1 MRLRT
6 PHSIRRLR
14 RRIRSRFGSNQS
26 LVPLLFLTVLSV
38 VVAYLSLQLFL
49 GGVGLNHQLA
59 RAILSWG
66 MPSSGEFDEPLGYGD
81 PMRSFVYLLTDL
93 DLANPVS
100 IIESTIARAVR
111 TGRAEY
117 EWPERPFVFVQELTF
132 APDPVKPPESPD
144 PEQVIVRELPA
155 VGPRVLIYHSHNS
168 EMYLGRPV
176 QGRYDAEAHYVFKS
190 QSDSTITG
198 IMEVGRHLTNALGR
212 LGIPALHETRIHDL
226 PTLNYAYANSERTV
240 RSLLSQYDSIEV
252 VLDIHRDANVPNP
265 VVEIEGRRVARLLIV
280 LGTAQNIPLAHPN
293 YEANLEFAQKLYQT
307 ANSMYP
313 GLMRPTQIRHDARY
327 NQHLHPN
334 SLIIEVGSVENT
346 LEEALLAAE
355 LLANILA
362 RVL

>member
-6 PHSIRRLR
+6 PRSIRRLR
-14 RRIRSRFGSNQS
+14 RKIRSRFGSNQTV
-26 LVPLLFLTVLSV
+26 VPLLFLLVLSV
-38 VVAYLSLQLFL
+38 LVAYLSLQLFL

-59 RAILSWG
+59 KAILSWG
-66 MPSSGEFDEPLGYGD
+66 MPFSEEFTEPTGYSD
-81 PMRSFVYLLTDL
+81 QMRSFVYLLTDL

-100 IIESTIARAVR
+100 IVEGTIARAVR
-111 TGRAEY
+111 AERAEY
-117 EWPERPFVFVQELTF
+117 DWPERPFIFVQELTF
-132 APDPVKPPESPD
+132 APDPVKPPEVQQP
-144 PEQVIVRELPA
+144 VVVRELPA

-168 EMYLGRPV
+168 EMYLGRSV
-176 QGRYDAEAHYVFKS
+176 QGRYDAEAHYVFRS

-198 IMEVGRHLTNALGR
+198 IMEVGRHLANALGR
-212 LGIPALHETRIHDL
+212 LGIPALHETKIHDL

-240 RSLLSQYDSIEV
+240 RNLLSQYDSIEV

-265 VVEIEGRRVARLLIV
+265 VVEIGGRKVARLLIV
-280 LGTAQNIPLAHPN
+280 IGTAQNIPLTHPN
-293 YEANLEFAQKLYQT
+293 YEANLEFADKLYKV

-313 GLMRPTQIRHDARY
+313 GLMRPTQVRHDARY

-362 RVL
+362 QIL